1 MVNQSCGRFKSD
13 ELIVYSPTEDDQ
25 KSYKERFITGAKAKE
40 IIKNTSRQI
49 TEIMYLF
56 GWACGCFLIIF
67 IITFRLEQSKG
78 GCKTS
83 CVTARLNMRS

>member
-1 MVNQSCGRFKSD
+1 LVNQSCGRFKSD

-67 IITFRLEQSKG
+67 IITFRLEQSKAN
-78 GCKTS
+78 KS
-83 CVTARLNMRS
+83 LKQDK